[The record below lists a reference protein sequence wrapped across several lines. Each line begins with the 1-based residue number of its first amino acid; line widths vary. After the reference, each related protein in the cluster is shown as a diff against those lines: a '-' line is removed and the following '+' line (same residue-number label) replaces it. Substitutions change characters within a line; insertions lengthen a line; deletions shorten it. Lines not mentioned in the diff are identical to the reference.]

1 MKKQIF
7 FFSLLCFQFYAYA
20 QQDAWVY
27 FVDKQ
32 NVSQYLA
39 NPVTILTQ
47 KAIDRKER
55 YNIAIDERDVPVNEN
70 YISQIKVQEGITVLA
85 KSKWFNAVHI
95 RGSETNINALNNL
108 PFVSRV
114 RFANKNL
121 NNTTT
126 TKQEKQKEVS
136 KLETALVTFNYG
148 NALNQIQM
156 FNGDKLHVLG
166 FTGKGITIAVLDA
179 GFPNVNIMSS
189 FQRLRG
195 ADNLLGNYDF
205 VNRDDDVF
213 TNTVSNHGTL
223 VLSDM
228 AGYIENQFVGTAPDA
243 SYYLFT
249 TEDDTSENPVEESYW
264 VEAVERADSLGVDIV
279 NTSLGYKD
287 YGPNYSS
294 YSYTDSD
301 LDGKTAYITKG
312 ANIAFEKG
320 LLLVTSAG
328 NSGSSG
334 VGAPADSQYVLSIG
348 AVDASGNYAS
358 FSSIGNAFQPS
369 QKPDVVAQGQSSYV
383 ITENDVLSTASGT
396 SFSAPILAGGIA
408 CLWQALPNKTNA
420 EIMQLIRASASLY
433 TMPNNQLGFG
443 IPDLNDTLQKVM
455 LSDDNDEN
463 TKDIK
468 LFPNP
473 SKDIVFVDLP
483 NDETEATIRFYDILG
498 KQVLDFKLNLKQT
511 PIDILSLPVG
521 LYIVKIES
529 TIMSKTFKF
538 IKK

>member
-348 AVDASGNYAS
+348 AVDASGNYVS

-443 IPDLNDTLQKVM
+443 IPDLNDTLQKAM

-463 TKDIK
+463 TKEIK